1 MHSAPKKKIGLYL
14 ESIPFGGGM
23 FQYNQTLI
31 DALLQ
36 LPRDRYEVVVAYRN
50 EHWENYLKGVDIAKV
65 KVRASSKAGL
75 LVRKAWRTAHLPTG
89 SWRSLSRYLLPE
101 VQDLIAQRADAWI
114 FPTQDS
120 LAYQSKYYEAIGTV
134 HDIMHRYEGSFPEVS
149 ANGQYHLR
157 EELLSNIARYAK
169 AVLVDSE
176 YGKKQLMESYHTP
189 PDRIYPLP
197 YIAPKYIH
205 HYVPRPDFEKRYTLP
220 DRFIFYPAQFWMH
233 KNHLRLVRAVHE
245 VKREFP
251 NIALVLVGSKN
262 NAFAEVE
269 RAVAELGLQQQVYF
283 MGYVPDEDMP
293 EFYKRARALVMSTF
307 FGPTNIP
314 PLEAFQLGC
323 PVAISGIYGMPEQA
337 GDAALLFDPKSV
349 PEIAAAI
356 SRLWRDDALC
366 RTLAEKGRQRAATW
380 QQAHFSERFR
390 QIIQAVVG

>member
-1 MHSAPKKKIGLYL
+1 VHSAPKKKIGLYL

-36 LPRDRYEVVVAYRN
+36 LPRDRYEVVAAYRN
-50 EHWENYLKGVDIAKV
+50 EHWENYLKGVAITQV

-75 LVRKAWRTAHLPTG
+75 LVRKAWRTAHLPTDA
-89 SWRSLSRYLLPE
+89 WRSLSRYLLPE

-120 LAYQSKYYEAIGTV
+120 LAYQSKHYEAIGTV

-149 ANGQYHLR
+149 ANGQYRLR

-220 DRFIFYPAQFWMH
+220 ARFIFYPAQFWMH

-245 VKREFP
+245 VKKEFP
-251 NIALVLVGSKN
+251 DIALVLVGSKN

-269 RAVAELGLQQQVYF
+269 RTVAELGLQKQVFF

-293 EFYKRARALVMSTF
+293 EFYKRARALVMPTF

-349 PEIAAAI
+349 PEMAAAI
-356 SRLWRDDALC
+356 GRLWRDDALC
-366 RTLAEKGRQRAATW
+366 RMLAEKGRQRATTW
-380 QQAHFSERFR
+380 QQAHFTERFR
-390 QIIQAVVG
+390 RIIQEVVG